1 MKLFLASLA
10 STTLDLIK
18 PLLSDDP
25 KNLSVAFIKTAAD
38 PYGDIPMPWMEDDI
52 NKLKSMGFPVTFY
65 DIKNKNIEILRNDLS
80 NFQVI
85 FVSGGNTFYLLNHIK
100 KSGFDIV
107 IKELLE
113 KSVIYIGASAG
124 SSVMGPTLDHLT
136 TIDHPDIVPEL
147 KDYAALNFVPHL
159 IVPHYGRDKYAE
171 RHVKMKEVWGDKLTF
186 LSDNQAIIVNG
197 DKIEI
202 VTNQGG
208 L

>member
-25 KNLSVAFIKTAAD
+25 KNLTVAFIKTAAD
-38 PYGDIPMPWMEDDI
+38 PYGDIPMPWMEDDV
-52 NKLKSMGFPVTFY
+52 NKFKSMGFPVTFY
-65 DIKNKNIEILRNDLS
+65 DIKNKNIETLRQDLS
-80 NFQVI
+80 EFKVI
-85 FVSGGNTFYLLNHIK
+85 FVAGGNTYYLLDHIK

-107 IKELLE
+107 IKELLTQ
-113 KSVIYIGASAG
+113 SVIYIGASAG

-136 TIDHPDIVPEL
+136 TIEHPEIVPEL
-147 KDYAALNFVPHL
+147 TDYTALNIVPYL
-159 IVPHYGRDKYAE
+159 IVPHYKTDKYAE
-171 RHVKMKEVWGDKLTF
+171 RHTNLKEQWGDKLTF
-186 LSDNQAIIVNG
+186 LTDNQAIVVNG

-208 L
+208 I

>member
-38 PYGDIPMPWMEDDI
+38 PYGDIPMPWMEDDVI
-52 NKLKSMGFPVTFY
+52 KLKSMGFPVTFY
-65 DIKNKNIEILRNDLS
+65 DIKNKNINTLRKDLS
-80 NFQVI
+80 EFKVI
-85 FVSGGNTFYLLNHIK
+85 FVSGGNTYYLLDHIR
-100 KSGFDIV
+100 KSGFDTF
-107 IKELLE
+107 IKEMLK

-124 SSVMGPTLDHLT
+124 SSIMGPTLDHLT
-136 TIDHPDIVPEL
+136 TIDHPEIVPEL
-147 KDYAALNFVPHL
+147 TNYTALNLVPHL
-159 IVPHYGRDKYAE
+159 IVPHYGRDKYE
-171 RHVKMKEVWGDKLTF
+171 GRHTKMKEVWGDKLTF
-186 LSDNQAIIVNG
+186 LADNQAIVVNG
-197 DKIEI
+197 DKIDI